1 MVHSLTKIIMIRYR
15 LSERRFYQKV
25 TDIYATS
32 VDYDKKSPTTIKFFK
47 RVQNKMHYAV
57 SHQTAA
63 EIIYN
68 RANSEKENMGLTS
81 WKNIRDGCC
90 YS

>member
-1 MVHSLTKIIMIRYR
+1 MKNGSFIDKDYFEKLLEEIREIR

-32 VDYDKKSPTTIKFFK
+32 IDYDPKSPISIDFFK

-57 SHQTAA
+57 SKQTAV
-63 EIIYN
+63 EIIYS
-68 RANSEKENMGLTS
+68 RVNSEK
-81 WKNIRDGCC
+81 NI
-90 YS
+90 

>member
-25 TDIYATS
+25 IDIYATS

>member
-1 MVHSLTKIIMIRYR
+1 M
-15 LSERRFYQKV
+15 
-25 TDIYATS
+25 
-32 VDYDKKSPTTIKFFK
+32 DYDKKSPTTIKFFK

>member
-1 MVHSLTKIIMIRYR
+1 MIRYR